1 MAIGPTIII
10 GAGAAGLA
18 AARDLSRAG
27 CEVIVLEARD
37 RIGGRVYTHRDPE
50 SPVPIELGAE
60 FVHGKSPALWQIAT
74 AANLKLHKVS
84 GRHWYFDN
92 GKISKSH
99 DFWKSIESL
108 MDQVKSSPA
117 DQSVRDFLKGLPDDQ
132 ETARAKAMVT
142 RYVEGFQ
149 AANIDRIGV
158 RGLIAFNEASASI
171 EGDTSFR
178 FENGYVS
185 LMQALRAEAES
196 CGVRFHLK
204 TIVKKIHW
212 AGEQATVVCEPAG
225 DPDVKRSRA
234 HNEYL
239 GSAILITVPLSILQ
253 RDSSDGGIVF
263 APDLPVS
270 KQVAISRLVMGNV
283 LKINLR
289 FRERFWEEAK
299 LWDETAE
306 RLSFKDAGFFH
317 YPDAPLPTWWT
328 QLPMRAPLL
337 VGWAGGPRA
346 GRLRNPTV
354 REGADTEPRRVGV
367 ASGYSDRLAHLAD
380 GVDGSDFILN
390 QAIESLTRIFNIS
403 ANEVRAQLQASY
415 IHDWQDDPF
424 SLGAY
429 SYLPVNGLEAQQ
441 VLAQSLDNKL
451 FFAGEATSLG
461 YIGTVHGAI
470 QSGQRAAQEILN
482 IER

>member
-1 MAIGPTIII
+1 M
-10 GAGAAGLA
+10 
-18 AARDLSRAG
+18 
-27 CEVIVLEARD
+27 
-37 RIGGRVYTHRDPE
+37 
-50 SPVPIELGAE
+50 
-60 FVHGKSPALWQIAT
+60 
-74 AANLKLHKVS
+74 
-84 GRHWYFDN
+84 
-92 GKISKSH
+92 
-99 DFWKSIESL
+99 
-108 MDQVKSSPA
+108 KSSRA
-117 DQSVRDFLKGLPDDQ
+117 DQSVRTFLKGLPDDE

-149 AANIDRIGV
+149 AADIDRIGV
-158 RGLIAFNEASASI
+158 RGLIVFNEASDSI

-178 FENGYVS
+178 FEKGYDS

-196 CGVRFHLK
+196 YGARFHLN

-212 AGEQATVVCEPAG
+212 GGDEVTVVCEPAAEPRVTSSR
-225 DPDVKRSRA
+225 PDT
-234 HNEYL
+234 EY
-239 GSAILITVPLSILQ
+239 SASTIVITVPLSILQ
-253 RDSSDGGIVF
+253 RDSSDGGIAFV
-263 APDLPVS
+263 PDLPVS

-289 FRERFWEEAK
+289 FRVRFWEDAK

-306 RLSFKDAGFFH
+306 RVSFKDAGFFH

-328 QLPMRAPLL
+328 QSPMRAPLL

-346 GRLRNPTV
+346 DRLRNPTV
-354 REGADTEPRRVGV
+354 REGGTEPRCVGV

-380 GVDGSDFILN
+380 GADSSDFILD

-415 IHDWQDDPF
+415 IHNWHDDPF

-441 VLAQSLDNKL
+441 VLSQSLDNKL
-451 FFAGEATSLG
+451 FFAGEATSVG
-461 YIGTVHGAI
+461 HVGTVHGAI
-470 QSGQRAAQEILN
+470 QTGQRAAQEILKT
-482 IER
+482 